1 MKTDVF
7 QVWFQNSRA
16 KDKKSRN
23 QRQYAHIS
31 DDNNSYDGSCT
42 KEISNSNGLKRARTL
57 ESVLNSAGSLIEPEP
72 LPEPEPEPESKT
84 DEQLQE
90 CQLCQISQ
98 VNMQKHLFT
107 VEHIRKMKELLEQT
121 SEQLYTNSN
130 ASGSDNDNDSDRER
144 RFYSLSKA
152 FLLQQVAS
160 NVASSIMAPNRPHHA
175 DSMSPN
181 NSDSRTTSRQAA
193 LDLELSGQDRTGLAN
208 VMGGMAVGGAI
219 HRSQLAAGDI
229 DISANDD
236 DGEEIVEVVKKNSTG
251 NRQPLMQQLY
261 NRNHI
266 TGKIC
271 EISSSNYELY
281 CALLQVSF
289 NRSSLYFKK
298 LIHS

>member
-1 MKTDVF
+1 MIEYYKFGVF

-31 DDNNSYDGSCT
+31 DDNNSYDGSCS
-42 KEISNSNGLKRARTL
+42 KEISNSNGLKSRALTL
-57 ESVLNSAGSLIEPEP
+57 ESVLSSAGTSLVEPEA
-72 LPEPEPEPESKT
+72 EHDTEAKSKT

-107 VEHIRKMKELLEQT
+107 VEHICKVKELLEQT

-160 NVASSIMAPNRPHHA
+160 NVATSIMVPKRP
-175 DSMSPN
+175 MSPIK
-181 NSDSRTTSRQAA
+181 SDTTREAPT
-193 LDLELSGQDRTGLAN
+193 GQDHTGLAN

-219 HRSQLAAGDI
+219 HHSHLASGDI
-229 DISANDD
+229 DITVNDD
-236 DGEEIVEVVKKNSTG
+236 EDDGEEEIVEVVKKNSTG

-271 EISSSNYELY
+271 EISSP
-281 CALLQVSF
+281 
-289 NRSSLYFKK
+289 
-298 LIHS
+298 

>member
-1 MKTDVF
+1 ML
-7 QVWFQNSRA
+7 S
-16 KDKKSRN
+16 
-23 QRQYAHIS
+23 
-31 DDNNSYDGSCT
+31 
-42 KEISNSNGLKRARTL
+42 
-57 ESVLNSAGSLIEPEP
+57 SAGGSLVEPEA
-72 LPEPEPEPESKT
+72 EHESEAESKT

-107 VEHIRKMKELLEQT
+107 VEHICKVKELLEQT

-160 NVASSIMAPNRPHHA
+160 NVASSIMVPKRP
-175 DSMSPN
+175 MSPI
-181 NSDSRTTSRQAA
+181 NSDTTREATT
-193 LDLELSGQDRTGLAN
+193 GHDRTGLAN

-219 HRSQLAAGDI
+219 HHSQLATGDI
-229 DISANDD
+229 DMLSVKDDDDD
-236 DGEEIVEVVKKNSTG
+236 DGEEEEIVEVVKKNSTG

-271 EISSSNYELY
+271 EISSP
-281 CALLQVSF
+281 
-289 NRSSLYFKK
+289 
-298 LIHS
+298 